1 MIKYIK
7 FIMKIINKISILL
20 FHITNLVLIVL
31 YLYPGSILGCLLN
44 NDCLIQPQI
53 IINPTISIN
62 HLFAFIFLT
71 SLGIFAYRN
80 SKKIKFLITYLFLIS
95 IILELLHIIIPVRAF
110 ELADLIG
117 NILGVTLILII
128 YKIRCK
134 YAQS

>member
-7 FIMKIINKISILL
+7 IIMKIINKISILL

-71 SLGIFAYRN
+71 SLGIFAYRY

-95 IILELLHIIIPVRAF
+95 IILELLHIIIPVRVF

-117 NILGVTLILII
+117 NILGVILILII

>member
-31 YLYPGSILGCLLN
+31 YLYPGSLLGCLFN

-53 IINPTISIN
+53 IIDPKISIN

-71 SLGIFAYRN
+71 VLGIFAYRN

-117 NILGVTLILII
+117 NTLGVTLISII

-134 YAQS
+134 YAQN